1 MERGPFLNIGK
12 GFLVLMASPRTTA
25 QLEQILRKNGFSSF
39 KKATNTR
46 LAVLV
51 DGSQQSR
58 VNALNKIAE
67 VLGGKYSP
75 DYRTPIVQGRGGS
88 VVSSIGV
95 VEVDDKLVFVKPRS
109 SQGNQSAGIGN
120 EMSFVNSI
128 NQYLEQGKGGAFYN
142 ISLELY
148 DSSGKKFIIREV
160 FYAVSAG
167 SDTAGRK
174 KSDVNLITSGG
185 TIPLSL
191 KKGNAEYWE
200 SADTLWGKNASV
212 VLEHLN
218 STGIVKTKIS
228 SAGLT
233 FFENGVSGVAIEA
246 SQQEKINFVFGSDLL
261 GTGAIVKKTF
271 NPGDFSFD
279 EKLLHLKIRCDHVY
293 TTLQELESSNED
305 VYLLI
310 RRDSTRKSI
319 PNYPGLRV
327 LATYKSRVSGGVKK
341 VDRTLLSGII

>member
-1 MERGPFLNIGK
+1 MPF
-12 GFLVLMASPRTTA
+12 RTTA
-25 QLEQILRKNGFSSF
+25 QLEQTLRKNGFNSF
-39 KKATNTR
+39 KKSTNTR

-51 DGSQQSR
+51 GGSQQSR
-58 VNALNKIAE
+58 VNALSKIAQ

-75 DYRTPIVQGRGGS
+75 DYRTPLVKGRGGS

-95 VEVDDKLVFVKPRS
+95 VEVDDKIVFVKPQS

-120 EMSFVNSI
+120 EMIFVNSI
-128 NQYLEQGKGGAFYN
+128 NKYLEQGKGGAFYN

-148 DSSGKKFIIREV
+148 DGSGKKFIIREV

-185 TIPLSL
+185 NIPLSL

-200 SADTLWGKNASV
+200 SADTLWGTKASAA
-212 VLEHLN
+212 LIHLN
-218 STGIVKTKIS
+218 STGIIETSVR
-228 SAGLT
+228 AGLT
-233 FFENGVSGVAIEA
+233 FFENGISGVAIEA
-246 SQQEKINFVFGSDLL
+246 NQQEKTDFVFGSDLL
-261 GTGAIVKKTF
+261 GTGAVVKRTF
-271 NPGDFSFD
+271 SSSDFSFD
-279 EKLLHLKIRCDHVY
+279 EKLLHLKIRCDHIY
-293 TTLQELESSNED
+293 RTLQELESSSDD

-327 LATYKSRVSGGVKK
+327 LATYKSRVTGGVKK
-341 VDRTLLSGII
+341 VDRGLLDGII